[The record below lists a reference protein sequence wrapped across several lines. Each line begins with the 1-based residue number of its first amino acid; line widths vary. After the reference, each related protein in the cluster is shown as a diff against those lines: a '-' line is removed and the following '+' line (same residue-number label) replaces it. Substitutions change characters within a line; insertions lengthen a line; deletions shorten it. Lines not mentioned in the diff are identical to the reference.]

1 MTYHIELTTRDDRQF
16 SFDCAPDQDLLTAAA
31 NASLTLPAQCRKGS
45 CGACRATVTQ
55 GQYHAKDHEAGA
67 LPANEGAVLMC
78 STTPRSDLRIAL
90 PYDQTRVLQQS
101 VPRRSTSI
109 VALET
114 IAQNTMRLE
123 LQIQADADG
132 ACAAEF
138 EPGQF
143 MEIEIPGSDDRRPF
157 SLANTSNWDG
167 RLEFLIRLQ
176 PGGRFSSFLRERAKP
191 GDALTV
197 RGPVGAFG
205 IRDDSLRE
213 RWFVAGGTGV
223 APILSMLRR
232 MAEFQ
237 ETQPARLFF
246 GVTCE
251 DELVL
256 RDEFDSLTAQ
266 LPQLKVECCVWKPQR
281 DWTGFHGTPT
291 QALRAALAATDIR
304 PDVYVCGPPALVSDA
319 QNVIAGF
326 GIPPTQFET
335 ERFTSA

>member
-1 MTYHIELTTRDDRQF
+1 MTYHIELTTRDNGHF

-31 NASLTLPAQCRKGS
+31 NASLTLPSQCRKGS
-45 CGACRATVTQ
+45 CGACSATVTH
-55 GQYHAKDHEAGA
+55 GRYEAKEHNADV
-67 LPANEGAVLMC
+67 LPAGEGAVLMC

-90 PYDQTRVLQQS
+90 PYDEARVLLHS

-114 IAQNTMRLE
+114 IARNTLRLE
-123 LQIQADADG
+123 LQIEPDADG
-132 ACAAEF
+132 GCAAEF

-176 PGGRFSSFLRERAKP
+176 PGGRFSSYLRERAKP
-191 GDALTV
+191 GDTLTV
-197 RGPVGAFG
+197 QGPAGAFG

-237 ETQPARLFF
+237 EAQPARLFF
-246 GVTCE
+246 GVTGE
-251 DELVL
+251 DELFVQ
-256 RDEFDSLTAQ
+256 DELDSLTAQ
-266 LPQLKVECCVWKPQR
+266 LPQLKVELCVWKAQP

-291 QALRAALAATDIR
+291 DALRAALASAGVQ
-304 PDVYVCGPPALVSDA
+304 PDLYVCGPSALVSET
-319 QNVIAGF
+319 QKIIAEF
-326 GIPPTQFET
+326 GIPATQFET